1 MSAEDTEKLSAIQT
15 DLVSYLN
22 SSKAEFIRDG
32 ITDESWNAYLDQV
45 NSYGIDEYL
54 AIYQQYLDAYYAN

>member
-1 MSAEDTEKLSAIQT
+1 MNAEDTEKLSGIQA

-32 ITDESWNAYLDQV
+32 ITDDSWNAYLKQV
-45 NSYGIDEYL
+45 DDYGVAEYID
-54 AIYQQYLDAYYAN
+54 IYQKYFDDFYAN